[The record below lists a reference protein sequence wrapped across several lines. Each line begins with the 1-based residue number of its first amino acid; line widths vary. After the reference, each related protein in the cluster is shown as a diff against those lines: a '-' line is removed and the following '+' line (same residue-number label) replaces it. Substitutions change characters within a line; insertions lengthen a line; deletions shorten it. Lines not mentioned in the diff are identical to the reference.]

1 MYIYLKYRLCL
12 RKRLQQ
18 IKLNQRTWRT
28 ETIYIIVLLAN
39 SKMRIIHAR
48 RPIAVHIIITTNKR
62 INTVCSLPLQF
73 DFIIFENFL
82 LEQVHYISCI
92 FWWCQFQEITLPHI
106 KQHTPSN
113 VTPSSKSLFWQLYA
127 NIMSFQRAREFFL
140 CAFYHVHFISYTLLI
155 QWYHQRFVSSLG
167 GSRIPW
173 VGERC
178 LCSFVYLLF
187 YFVAICIF
195 TVLFCINRIWAVYA
209 DSSYTYM

>member
-1 MYIYLKYRLCL
+1 MENWNYIHNCFAGK
-12 RKRLQQ
+12 LQDAHYPCQ
-18 IKLNQRTWRT
+18 ETHCSSYNHNHQQTYKHCVLITVAIKLHLFWKPSIRTSAL
-28 ETIYIIVLLAN
+28 YKLYFLMVLN
-39 SKMRIIHAR
+39 FRKAR
-48 RPIAVHIIITTNKR
+48 
-62 INTVCSLPLQF
+62 
-73 DFIIFENFL
+73 
-82 LEQVHYISCI
+82 
-92 FWWCQFQEITLPHI
+92 TLPQI

-127 NIMSFQRAREFFL
+127 NIMSFQRAPEFFL

-155 QWYHQRFVSSLG
+155 QWYHRRFVSSLG

-187 YFVAICIF
+187 YFFAICIF

>member
-1 MYIYLKYRLCL
+1 M
-12 RKRLQQ
+12 
-18 IKLNQRTWRT
+18 
-28 ETIYIIVLLAN
+28 LAN

-62 INTVCSLPLQF
+62 INTVCSLPLQL
-73 DFIIFENFL
+73 NFCHL
-82 LEQVHYISCI
+82 
-92 FWWCQFQEITLPHI
+92 FWKPSIRTSALYKLYFLMVLNFRKARTLPQI

-127 NIMSFQRAREFFL
+127 NIMSFQRAPEFFL
-140 CAFYHVHFISYTLLI
+140 CAFYHVDFISYTLLI
-155 QWYHQRFVSSLG
+155 QWYHRRFVSSLG

-187 YFVAICIF
+187 YYFAICIF

-209 DSSYTYM
+209 DSSYSYM

>member
-1 MYIYLKYRLCL
+1 MENM
-12 RKRLQQ
+12 
-18 IKLNQRTWRT
+18 KL
-28 ETIYIIVLLAN
+28 YIIVLLAN

-62 INTVCSLPLQF
+62 INTVCSLPLQLN
-73 DFIIFENFL
+73 FISFENHL
-82 LEQVHYISCI
+82 LEQVHYIMY
-92 FWWCQFQEITLPHI
+92 FLMVLNFNFNFRKARTLPQI

-127 NIMSFQRAREFFL
+127 NIMSFQRAPEFFL

-155 QWYHQRFVSSLG
+155 QWYHRRFVSSLG

-187 YFVAICIF
+187 YFFAICIF

>member
-1 MYIYLKYRLCL
+1 MENWNYILHNCFAGK
-12 RKRLQQ
+12 LQDAHYPCQ
-18 IKLNQRTWRT
+18 ETHCSSYNHNHQQTYKHCVLITVAIKLHLFWKPSIRTSAL
-28 ETIYIIVLLAN
+28 YKLYFLMVLN
-39 SKMRIIHAR
+39 FRKAR
-48 RPIAVHIIITTNKR
+48 
-62 INTVCSLPLQF
+62 
-73 DFIIFENFL
+73 
-82 LEQVHYISCI
+82 
-92 FWWCQFQEITLPHI
+92 TLPQI

-127 NIMSFQRAREFFL
+127 NIMSFQRAPEFFL

-155 QWYHQRFVSSLG
+155 QWYHRRFVSSLG

-187 YFVAICIF
+187 YYFAICIF